1 MSHIGGGVFE
11 YELFS
16 SCGKR
21 ISYSFTIDNQNETI
35 QSGCCIGSTSAR
47 SIVIPDADT
56 LLPTVCFSS
65 CDSCETGTLVTFKV
79 ALQNPT
85 AQGVYIAGSFNNWS
99 LTSSPMTFDSVQ
111 GLYQYSTVLT
121 AGTNIEYKFVL
132 GNQFENVQGLCASG
146 SFNNRTLSV
155 PTSDTV
161 LPVVCF
167 SSCSP
172 CPPPPA
178 PVNVTFRVDMSLQS
192 VGPNGV
198 FLTGSFNGWTPI
210 PMTANGSVYSA
221 TVPILSG
228 SNIEF
233 KFRND
238 TSLFENVPSYCGVS
252 DGFGGFNRFLTVPTS
267 DTILPVVCFS
277 SCSPCPPASL
287 VTFRVDLGLLAP
299 DPNGIHIAGNF
310 QGWNPAST
318 PLTFDSTGGF
328 WYLTTSLPEG
338 DSVFYKFVNGNTWG
352 NDEIVP

>member
-1 MSHIGGGVFE
+1 MRSIYFFLLCLTINSYTTHSQSVKTVFRTRIPDGTNLSSDVKITGNFFGSSGQSMSHIGGGVFE

-155 PTSDTV
+155 PTSDT
-161 LPVVCF
+161 
-167 SSCSP
+167 
-172 CPPPPA
+172 
-178 PVNVTFRVDMSLQS
+178 
-192 VGPNGV
+192 
-198 FLTGSFNGWTPI
+198 
-210 PMTANGSVYSA
+210 
-221 TVPILSG
+221 
-228 SNIEF
+228 
-233 KFRND
+233 
-238 TSLFENVPSYCGVS
+238 
-252 DGFGGFNRFLTVPTS
+252 
-267 DTILPVVCFS
+267 ILPVVCFS
-277 SCSPCPPASL
+277 S
-287 VTFRVDLGLLAP
+287 
-299 DPNGIHIAGNF
+299 
-310 QGWNPAST
+310 
-318 PLTFDSTGGF
+318 
-328 WYLTTSLPEG
+328 
-338 DSVFYKFVNGNTWG
+338 
-352 NDEIVP
+352 